1 MDPYTELRKHAGGNH
16 PQKAQLNLVLG
27 AITDVIY
34 ERRANGDRS
43 APISATEYF
52 AAFMTALEAASGS
65 HCQEIAQLLALALP
79 EVPTAVLRGKFAAV
93 ARCLTAVLQSAGDDA
108 ALLRSASACLALT
121 LLAQEPSAA
130 AWARPELLRSFQL
143 LLALAMDTRPKVR
156 KAGQKWTTD
165 ILELHAARGCDA
177 LSTHIASFAENVFA
191 AASSSNKDG
200 KDDQRLVLL
209 VAFLKTALPLLQRK
223 VVASLVAT
231 LAKFLDA
238 SSKTLRLV
246 TYEALDALSA
256 APEAQLTAD
265 ALRKLVCAVL
275 DAQSSG
281 TLEAQGGPVAIYAVR
296 IPEQAL
302 VRLADANADAAREL
316 LPRVVSTVCA
326 HFASDN
332 DRVQRQAARS
342 LLLILKA
349 TLTPETL
356 ETESTFEDVARVL
369 ASLQSLTSL
378 RFQGAWKHVFPLIGE
393 LFRFYGEASRPALE
407 PVLVTCC
414 ELHEAAD
421 QLPQQQQGG
430 KSAQALAELFSL
442 AAGAAVEALGPRA
455 FLEVVPIDHPTE
467 IVSEQRAW
475 LLPVFRDA
483 IRASRRSELAFFA
496 DVVLPMA
503 RACEAGG
510 REASATPLQVKKLQ
524 TRALQLWTLFPSVC
538 AHAVDIDTHFKK
550 VAKVLASAMAD
561 KRYPE
566 LRLAVCQGLQALVK
580 RTRALQKSAARR
592 YAHEAEDVE
601 VEDAEEEEEEEED
614 EEPLDEAKL
623 ARDRAALA
631 KFAGRYVPLLL
642 SFVEELDPEKDT
654 ERAQVLLDTLEG
666 FASLAEAEL
675 VGSTFKKVMQ
685 KLLEA
690 TTQAKR
696 LEADDAGN
704 AKRVTKLKH
713 TAQAQMALAMALLA
727 HVDAASVALLYRVIK
742 PYLLDDAD
750 ASMQKRSYAALVA
763 ICDAHPAFL
772 AEEAQLQDLTR
783 SICESLLTC
792 SIPAKKMRLRVLA
805 HLIRA
810 LQAQPA
816 SDGLA
821 EKELVPNLVGEIM
834 LCTKEANGKAR
845 EAAFDLLVAM
855 ALLLRARDP
864 QNGLMEFVQ
873 MVLGGLAARTPHMRS
888 AAVVCLSR
896 LVFEFG
902 REDPVIAQAMP
913 ALLKTVLMLLHE
925 KAREVIKSVIGFMKL
940 GIAVLPKDELAPFLP
955 DMINGLLVWIGESKN
970 RFRAKTRIILIKLC
984 RKFGYEHVAALVPE
998 EDRALI
1004 RHIKKTKERE
1014 DKKKVE
1020 LAAEAAERRAAKK
1033 NGGKDSFE
1041 EFMADSDDEGGL
1053 EEDDEAAA
1061 MQVLKRKKDLHKKHK
1076 GGKVIR
1082 EDEDDIMDFLDDN
1095 AAVKNIFSASSRGGD
1110 DDDDSDDEF
1119 QMAKDGRMII
1129 GGQDDDMAGASDS
1142 DDEDKIKQDVA
1153 SQLQRMGL
1161 HNKSGKGDGKAG
1173 RSKRKRGGDDDGS
1186 AGREYRAKK
1195 AGGDAKKK
1203 GKLEPYAYIPLDP
1216 KLMAKRNKRSAVS
1229 RYGGS
1234 VGKRRGN
1241 RK

>member
-1 MDPYTELRKHAGGNH
+1 MSDVFTELRKHAGGSH
-16 PQKAQLNLVLG
+16 PQKAKLNVVLA

-43 APISATEYF
+43 AAITPTEYF
-52 AAFMTALEAASGS
+52 AALMTALDAASDS
-65 HCQEIAQLLALALP
+65 HRQEVAQLLSMVLP
-79 EVPTAVLRGKFAAV
+79 EVPAPVLRSKFSAV
-93 ARCLTAVLQSAGDDA
+93 SRCLSTVLQEAGDDA
-108 ALLRSASACLALT
+108 ALLRSASACLAQV

-143 LLALAMDTRPKVR
+143 LLTLAMDTRPKVR
-156 KAGQKWTTD
+156 KAGHKWTMD
-165 ILELHAARGCDA
+165 VLELHAARGCDA

-191 AASSSNKDG
+191 SSKGG

-209 VAFLKTALPLLQRK
+209 VAFLKLALPLLQRK
-223 VVASLVAT
+223 VVASLAT
-231 LAKFLDA
+231 PLAKFLDA

-246 TYEALDALSA
+246 TYEALDTLSA
-256 APEAQLTAD
+256 APESQLTAD
-265 ALRKLVCAVL
+265 TLRKLVCAVL

-296 IPEQAL
+296 IPSQAL
-302 VRLADANADAAREL
+302 VRLAAVNNEAAREL
-316 LPRVVSTVCA
+316 LPRVVAAVCS

-332 DRVQRQAARS
+332 DRVQRQSARS
-342 LLLILKA
+342 LLDILKA
-349 TLTPETL
+349 CLSPETL
-356 ETESTFEDVARVL
+356 ETEGYFEDVTRVL
-369 ASLQSLTSL
+369 TSLQSLTSL
-378 RFQGAWKHVFPLIGE
+378 RFQGAWNHVFPFIAE
-393 LFRFYGEASRPALE
+393 LFRFYGPASRPSLE
-407 PVLVTCC
+407 PMLATCC

-430 KSAQALAELFSL
+430 KSAQALSKLFAL

-467 IVSEQRAW
+467 IVRETRAW

-483 IRASRRSELAFFA
+483 LRASQHGGELAFFA

-503 RACEAGG
+503 RACEAGA
-510 REASATPLQVKKLQ
+510 REANVTPLQAKNLQ
-524 TRALQLWTLFPSVC
+524 TRAIQLWSLFPSIC
-538 AHAVDIDTHFKK
+538 ARAIDVDTHFKK

-566 LRLAVCQGLQALVK
+566 LRLAVCQGLQGLVK
-580 RTRALQKSAARR
+580 RTRALQKSIARR
-592 YAHEAEDVE
+592 YQEETDDAE
-601 VEDAEEEEEEEED
+601 VEDAEEEGEEEE
-614 EEPLDEAKL
+614 PMDEAKL

-631 KFAGRYVPLLL
+631 KFSGRYVPLLL
-642 SFVEELDPEKDT
+642 SFVEELDPEKDA

-675 VGSTFKKVMQ
+675 ISTTFKKVMQ

-690 TTQAKR
+690 TTEAKR
-696 LEADDAGN
+696 LEADGTAG
-704 AKRVTKLKH
+704 KRAIKLKQSAH
-713 TAQAQMALAMALLA
+713 AQMALALALLA
-727 HVDAASVALLYRVIK
+727 HVDDANVALLYRVIK

-750 ASMQKRSYAALVA
+750 APMQKRSYAALVA
-763 ICDAHPAFL
+763 ICDAHPKFL
-772 AEEAQLQDLTR
+772 SEESQLQDLTR
-783 SICESLLTC
+783 AICESLLTC
-792 SIPAKKMRLRVLA
+792 SVPAKKMRLRVLA

-816 SDGLA
+816 TDGLA

-845 EAAFDLLVAM
+845 EAAFELLVAM
-855 ALLLRARDP
+855 AMLLRARDP
-864 QNGLMEFVQ
+864 QNGLMEFIQ

-888 AAVVCLSR
+888 AAVICLSR

-902 REDPVIAQAMP
+902 REDPSIAQAMP
-913 ALLKTVLMLLHE
+913 SLLKTVLMLLHE

-940 GIAVLPKDELAPFLP
+940 GIAVLPKEQLEEFLP
-955 DMINGLLVWIGESKN
+955 DIINGLLVWIGESKN

-1014 DKKKVE
+1014 DKKKSE

-1033 NGGKDSFE
+1033 NKDSFE
-1041 EFMADSDDEGGL
+1041 EFMADSDDEGDA
-1053 EEDDEAAA
+1053 EDDEAAA
-1061 MQVLKRKKDLHKKHK
+1061 MQVLKRKKDLHKKQK

-1082 EDEDDIMDFLDDN
+1082 EDEDDIVDFLDDN
-1095 AAVKNIFSASSRGGD
+1095 AAVKNIFSAQRGGRGN
-1110 DDDDSDDEF
+1110 DDDSDEEF

-1129 GGQDDDMAGASDS
+1129 PGGDDDDMDGASDS

-1161 HNKSGKGDGKAG
+1161 SNNKNDKSSRG
-1173 RSKRKRGGDDDGS
+1173 KRKRGGDNDGN
-1186 AGREYRAKK
+1186 GREYRAKK
-1195 AGGDAKKK
+1195 AGGDMKKK

-1216 KLMAKRNKRSAVS
+1216 KLMAKRNKREAVT

-1241 RK
+1241 K

>member
-1 MDPYTELRKHAGGNH
+1 MDPFTELRKHAGGAH
-16 PQKAQLNLVLG
+16 PQKAKLNVVLA
-27 AITDVIY
+27 AICDVIY
-34 ERRANGDRS
+34 ERRANGDRQ
-43 APISATEYF
+43 APISPTEYF
-52 AAFMTALEAASGS
+52 AALMTALDAASDS
-65 HCQEIAQLLALALP
+65 HRQEIAQLLSMVLP
-79 EVPTAVLRGKFAAV
+79 EVPEAVLRGKFAAV
-93 ARCLTAVLQSAGDDA
+93 AKCLITVLQEAGDDA
-108 ALLRSASACLALT
+108 ALLRSASACLALA
-121 LLAQEPSAA
+121 LLAQEPSAT

-143 LLALAMDTRPKVR
+143 LLTLAMDSRPKVR
-156 KAGQKWTTD
+156 KAGHKWTMD
-165 ILELHAARGCDA
+165 ILELHAAKGCDA

-191 AASSSNKDG
+191 SSKKDG

-209 VAFLKTALPLLQRK
+209 VAFLKLALPLLQRK
-223 VVASLVAT
+223 VVASLVAA

-238 SSKTLRLV
+238 NSKTLRLV

-256 APEAQLTAD
+256 APESQLTAD
-265 ALRKLVCAVL
+265 ALRKLVIAVL

-281 TLEAQGGPVAIYAVR
+281 SLEAQGGPVAIYAVR
-296 IPEQAL
+296 IPSQAL
-302 VRLADANADAAREL
+302 VRLATVNAEAAREL
-316 LPRVVSTVCA
+316 LPRVVSAVCSHIA
-326 HFASDN
+326 TDN
-332 DRVQRQAARS
+332 DRIQRQATRS
-342 LLLILKA
+342 LLTVLKA
-349 TLTPETL
+349 TLTPEVL
-356 ETESTFEDVARVL
+356 ETEGTFEDVARVL

-378 RFQGAWKHVFPLIGE
+378 RFQGAWSHVFPLIGE
-393 LFRFYGEASRPALE
+393 LFRFYGPVSRPALE
-407 PVLVTCC
+407 PILVTCC

-430 KSAQALAELFSL
+430 KSAQTLSQLFAL

-455 FLEVVPIDHPTE
+455 FLEIVPIDHPTE

-483 IRASRRSELAFFA
+483 LRVTQRGCELGFFA

-503 RACEAGG
+503 RACEAGA
-510 REASATPLQVKKLQ
+510 REASVTPLQAKKLQ
-524 TRALQLWTLFPSVC
+524 TRAIQLWTLFPSVC
-538 AHAVDIDTHFKK
+538 ARAVDIDTHFKK
-550 VAKVLASAMAD
+550 IAKVLASAMAD

-580 RTRALQKSAARR
+580 RTRALQKSVARR
-592 YAHEAEDVE
+592 YQRETEDAE
-601 VEDAEEEEEEEED
+601 VEDAEEAEED
-614 EEPLDEAKL
+614 DNEEQLDETKL

-631 KFAGRYVPLLL
+631 KYSGRYLPLLL

-675 VGSTFKKVMQ
+675 ISTTFKKVMQ

-690 TTQAKR
+690 TT
-696 LEADDAGN
+696 E
-704 AKRVTKLKH
+704 AKRVEAEGAGSNSKRATKLRQISH
-713 TAQAQMALAMALLA
+713 AQMALALALLA
-727 HVDAASVALLYRVIK
+727 HVDDANVALLYRVIK

-750 ASMQKRSYAALVA
+750 APMQKRSYAALVA
-763 ICDAHPAFL
+763 ICDSHPKFL
-772 AEEAQLQDLTR
+772 SEESQLQDLTR
-783 SICESLLTC
+783 AICESLLTC
-792 SIPAKKMRLRVLA
+792 SVPAKKMRLRVLA

-816 SDGLA
+816 TDGLA

-845 EAAFDLLVAM
+845 EAAFELLVAM
-855 ALLLRARDP
+855 AMLLRARDP
-864 QNGLMEFVQ
+864 QNGLMEFIQ

-888 AAVVCLSR
+888 AAVICLSR

-902 REDPVIAQAMP
+902 REDPSIAQAMP
-913 ALLKTVLMLLHE
+913 LLLKTVLMLLHE

-940 GIAVLPKDELAPFLP
+940 GIAVLPKDQLEQFLP
-955 DMINGLLVWIGESKN
+955 DIINGLLVWIGESKN

-1014 DKKKVE
+1014 DKKKSE

-1033 NGGKDSFE
+1033 NRDAFE
-1041 EFMADSDDEGGL
+1041 EFMADSDDEGD
-1053 EEDDEAAA
+1053 DDEAAA

-1095 AAVKNIFSASSRGGD
+1095 AAVKNIFSSQRGGHD
-1110 DDDDSDDEF
+1110 DDESDDEL
-1119 QMAKDGRMII
+1119 QMSKDGRLII
-1129 GGQDDDMAGASDS
+1129 PGGEDDDMDGGSDS

-1161 HNKSGKGDGKAG
+1161 NNNGKHDKGG
-1173 RSKRKRGGDDDGS
+1173 RAKRKRDDDGS
-1186 AGREYRAKK
+1186 SGREYRAKK
-1195 AGGDAKKK
+1195 AGGDIKKK

-1216 KLMAKRNKRSAVS
+1216 KLMAKRNKREAVT

-1234 VGKRRGN
+1234 VGKRRG
-1241 RK
+1241 KK

>member
-1 MDPYTELRKHAGGNH
+1 MDPFIELRKHAGGTH
-16 PQKAQLNLVLG
+16 PQKAKLNVVLG

-34 ERRANGDRS
+34 ERRSNADRS
-43 APISATEYF
+43 VPISPTEYF
-52 AAFMTALEAASGS
+52 AALMTALDAASDS
-65 HCQEIAQLLALALP
+65 HRQEVAQLLSMVLP
-79 EVPTAVLRGKFAAV
+79 EVPDAVLRGKFTAV
-93 ARCLTAVLQSAGDDA
+93 AKCLTTVLQEAGDDA
-108 ALLRSASACLALT
+108 MLLRSASACLALV
-121 LLAQEPSAA
+121 LLAQEPSTNT
-130 AWARPELLRSFQL
+130 WARPELLRSFHL
-143 LLALAMDTRPKVR
+143 LLTLAMDTRPKVR
-156 KAGQKWTTD
+156 KVGHKWTMD
-165 ILELHAARGCDA
+165 VLELHAAKGCDA

-191 AASSSNKDG
+191 TAGKDG

-209 VAFLKTALPLLQRK
+209 VAFLKMALPLLQRK
-223 VVASLVAT
+223 VVASLVAA
-231 LAKFLDA
+231 LAAFLDA

-256 APEAQLTAD
+256 APESQLTAD
-265 ALRKLVCAVL
+265 TLRKVVAAVL

-281 TLEAQGGPVAIYAVR
+281 SLEAQGGPVAIYAVR
-296 IPEQAL
+296 VPSQAL
-302 VRLADANADAAREL
+302 VRLAAVNAEAAREL
-316 LPRVVSTVCA
+316 LPRVVCAVCSHIA
-326 HFASDN
+326 TNN

-342 LLLILKA
+342 LLNVLKA
-349 TLTPETL
+349 TISPEVL
-356 ETESTFEDVARVL
+356 ETEGTFEDIARVL

-378 RFQGAWKHVFPLIGE
+378 RFQGAWNHVFPLIAE
-393 LFRFYGEASRPALE
+393 LFRFYGSASRPALE
-407 PVLVTCC
+407 PILVTCC

-430 KSAQALAELFSL
+430 KSAQALSELFAL

-455 FLEVVPIDHPTE
+455 FLEIVPIDHPTE

-475 LLPVFRDA
+475 LLSVFRDA
-483 IRASRRSELAFFA
+483 LRSAQHGGELGFFA

-503 RACEAGG
+503 RACEAGA
-510 REASATPLQVKKLQ
+510 REPSVTPLQAKKLQ
-524 TRALQLWTLFPSVC
+524 TRAIQLWALFPSVC
-538 AHAVDIDTHFKK
+538 ARAMDVDTHFKK
-550 VAKVLASAMAD
+550 IAKILASAMAD
-561 KRYPE
+561 QRYPE

-580 RTRALQKSAARR
+580 RTRALQKSVARR
-592 YAHEAEDVE
+592 YHLETKDDE
-601 VEDAEEEEEEEED
+601 VEDAEEEGDDDEND
-614 EEPLDEAKL
+614 EEQVDEAKL

-631 KFAGRYVPLLL
+631 KFSGRYVPLLL

-666 FASLAEAEL
+666 FASLAEAKL
-675 VGSTFKKVMQ
+675 IGTTFKKVMQ

-690 TTQAKR
+690 TT
-696 LEADDAGN
+696 E
-704 AKRVTKLKH
+704 AKRVESDGAGSHSKRATKLRQTSH
-713 TAQAQMALAMALLA
+713 AQMALAMTLLA
-727 HVDAASVALLYRVIK
+727 HVDDASVALLYRVVK

-750 ASMQKRSYAALVA
+750 AAMQKRSYAALVA
-763 ICDAHPAFL
+763 ICDLHPKFL
-772 AEEAQLQDLTR
+772 SEESQLQDLTR
-783 SICESLLTC
+783 AICDSLLTC
-792 SIPAKKMRLRVLA
+792 SVPAKKMRLRVLA

-821 EKELVPNLVGEIM
+821 EKELVPSLVGEIM

-845 EAAFDLLVAM
+845 EAAFELLVAM
-855 ALLLRARDP
+855 AILLRVRDP
-864 QNGLMEFVQ
+864 QNGLMEFIQ

-888 AAVVCLSR
+888 AAVICLSR

-902 REDPVIAQAMP
+902 RDDPAIAQAMP

-940 GIAVLPKDELAPFLP
+940 GIAVLPKDQLEQFLP
-955 DMINGLLVWIGESKN
+955 DIINGLLVWIGESKN

-1014 DKKKVE
+1014 DKKKSE
-1020 LAAEAAERRAAKK
+1020 LAVEAAERRAAKK
-1033 NGGKDSFE
+1033 NRDTFE
-1041 EFMADSDDEGGL
+1041 EFMADSADEGD
-1053 EEDDEAAA
+1053 DDEAAA
-1061 MQVLKRKKDLHKKHK
+1061 MQVLKRKKDLHKKNK

-1095 AAVKNIFSASSRGGD
+1095 AAVKNIFVAQKGGPVD
-1110 DDDDSDDEF
+1110 DESEDEF
-1119 QMAKDGRMII
+1119 QMTKDGRMII
-1129 GGQDDDMAGASDS
+1129 PGGENDDDMKGESTND
-1142 DDEDKIKQDVA
+1142 DDEEKIKQDVA

-1161 HNKSGKGDGKAG
+1161 NKNKNDKNG
-1173 RSKRKRGGDDDGS
+1173 RFKRKRGGGDDVS
-1186 AGREYRAKK
+1186 SGREYRAKK
-1195 AGGDAKKK
+1195 AGGDLKKK

-1216 KLMAKRNKRSAVS
+1216 KLMAKRHKREAVT

-1234 VGKRRGN
+1234 VGKRRG
-1241 RK
+1241 KK